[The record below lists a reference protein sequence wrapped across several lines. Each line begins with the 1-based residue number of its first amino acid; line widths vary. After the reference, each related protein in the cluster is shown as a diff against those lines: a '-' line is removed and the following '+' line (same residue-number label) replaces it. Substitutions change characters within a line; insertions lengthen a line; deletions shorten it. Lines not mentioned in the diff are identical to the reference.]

1 MAARKAFPKAL
12 GNDKCDAVITRFID
26 CVGSDCINDE
36 SFTDLKAE
44 FEKSCAELAE
54 KARRTRS
61 GKIAAGHSKGVCDT
75 AKARRC
81 TQYAHKDFR
90 AAMTAQSKEQCE
102 DTVRTYMDC
111 VALSART
118 LTAWHQRWEDCASA
132 SVSATGM
139 TVSKV
144 REQLENACA
153 ALAQLEGRVAAK
165 ASGSGSASMRA
176 RCDPSLCRRPQIS
189 LPHVY

>member
-111 VALSART
+111 VAPVI
-118 LTAWHQRWEDCASA
+118 EDCASA

-144 REQLENACA
+144 KEQLENACA

-165 ASGSGSASMRA
+165 ASGPACPHPASMR
-176 RCDPSLCRRPQIS
+176 D
-189 LPHVY
+189 